1 MDPFQI
7 RQALR
12 EVRDLKKNIL
22 EKQLF
27 TGYSGRAR
35 ALGGSIAL
43 VGSLLAEFTPLK
55 EEVTSLFILWGIV
68 FLAAVSVNYGA
79 LISWLRHK
87 KHRNPQN
94 LSIILEVF
102 PVWVVGGVLT
112 LALWSHS
119 QYDLLYGSWMC
130 LFGLAQSVS
139 RSRLPKRITWIG
151 VFYVLCGTMCLIFPS
166 DIFFNP
172 VIMGLVFFVGEFF
185 AGLIMHANDDKAG
198 QTRFFNIGKGKYGR

>member
-27 TGYSGRAR
+27 KGYSGRAR
-35 ALGGSIAL
+35 ALGGIIAL
-43 VGSLLAEFTPLK
+43 LFALLAEFTPIK
-55 EEVTSLFILWGIV
+55 NGVTTLFILWGTV
-68 FLAAVSVNYGA
+68 FLLAILANYGA
-79 LISWLRHK
+79 LVLWMRHK
-87 KHRNPQN
+87 KNRNPQN
-94 LSIILEVF
+94 LSIVFEVF

-112 LALWSHS
+112 LALWSQS

-151 VFYVLCGTMCLIFPS
+151 IFYVLCGTVCLIFPS
-166 DIFFNP
+166 DIFFKP
-172 VIMGLVFFVGEFF
+172 VIMGLVFFVGEIS
-185 AGLIMHANDDKAG
+185 AGVILHANSDAVW
-198 QTRFFNIGKGKYGR
+198 QSPFFKF